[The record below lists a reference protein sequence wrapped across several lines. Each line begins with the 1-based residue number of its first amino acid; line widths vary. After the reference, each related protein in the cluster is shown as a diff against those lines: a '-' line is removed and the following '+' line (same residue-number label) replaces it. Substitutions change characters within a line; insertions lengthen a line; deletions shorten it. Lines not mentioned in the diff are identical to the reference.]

1 MQLGGLA
8 RRGDCSGG
16 FWMAGTRDTLGSLSY
31 CPACARAQDL
41 GAGNFGGKGGDALRE
56 APPTPPHRPPP
67 SATRRLG
74 SPECPR
80 CPGLAPPCAGVYSWS
95 RGFGGPAAGTRI
107 RGALWTPRAR
117 GPRLHSGLGQGA
129 PVCALLAATLGPGP
143 GVWKPRC
150 EPRACA
156 HPRAGGGDACPHQ
169 FGRPRQGESQ
179 LLALGALLW
188 TRLDLGPSPH
198 FSGELVMAIVGGW
211 SSLPTRVLSIVCHVF
226 ILAWEGRPER

>member
-1 MQLGGLA
+1 
-8 RRGDCSGG
+8 
-16 FWMAGTRDTLGSLSY
+16 MAGTRDTLGSLSY

-156 HPRAGGGDACPHQ
+156 HPRVGGGRLSPPVRPTAS
-169 FGRPRQGESQ
+169 GRVPAPCSRS
-179 LLALGALLW
+179 LALDAAGFGAFPALLRRTCYGNCGRLVFPSHSGPLHCLSRLYSCLGREAGAL
-188 TRLDLGPSPH
+188 
-198 FSGELVMAIVGGW
+198 V
-211 SSLPTRVLSIVCHVF
+211 
-226 ILAWEGRPER
+226 